1 MRFNRS
7 LRGLSSTYFIAL
19 STWFESKRIWSWKG
33 WKRVLNSV
41 RLAKEVL
48 CFEQAPKKPAS
59 SLPNLRR
66 SLFWTCRTMCKW
78 SGIITNLRIRISG
91 WNLDMERISDLI
103 FSPRGVC
110 VGIIIPEI
118 SVSGGGLVIIDN
130 GAEPGWTVAVR

>member
-1 MRFNRS
+1 MERLEEGFE
-7 LRGLSSTYFIAL
+7 LSEAG
-19 STWFESKRIWSWKG
+19 EG
-33 WKRVLNSV
+33 SV
-41 RLAKEVL
+41 M
-48 CFEQAPKKPAS
+48 F
-59 SLPNLRR
+59 
-66 SLFWTCRTMCKW
+66 CKW